1 MTAIKKKGVLV
12 VKLRCFAAVLRPD
25 ILKNP
30 ALRQDIQNIRFCV
43 QKREIVGRW
52 RDSRAC

>member
-30 ALRQDIQNIRFCV
+30 ALIICYYEAGYSKYQILCPKEGNS
-43 QKREIVGRW
+43 G
-52 RDSRAC
+52 ALA

>member
-30 ALRQDIQNIRFCV
+30 ALRQDI
-43 QKREIVGRW
+43 
-52 RDSRAC
+52 